1 MRGARYGQLA
11 AFLLLILALG
21 LSVQAQA
28 DGQFCVRAYDDNNGN
43 GTRDGGEA
51 LLRDGISA
59 ELSDESGVVIAS
71 ALLVNSPTAAQGVI
85 CFTGLAP
92 SQYTIS
98 VSSADYAA
106 TSPATMTLSLQAGDL
121 PAVLEYGARSLASA
135 QAQDLLAVAPEP
147 TLEDNLPRILWASL
161 AAIGAALVMMVLGLL
176 VWLIFFRRARAQ
188 VLEEV
193 TDTAQYQRP
202 RDTGNYPPAP

>member
-1 MRGARYGQLA
+1 MRGARYGQFAVLVALMLA
-11 AFLLLILALG
+11 LLLP
-21 LSVQAQA
+21 VQAQA
-28 DGQFCVRAYDDNNGN
+28 DGQFCVRAYEDRNGN
-43 GTRDGGEA
+43 GVRDGGEP

-106 TSPATMTLSLQAGDL
+106 TTPATMTLSLQAGDL
-121 PAVLEYGARSLASA
+121 PAVLEYGARSLTAADAEELLTAA
-135 QAQDLLAVAPEP
+135 QEP
-147 TLEDNLPRILWASL
+147 TFEDNLMRILWASL
-161 AAIGAALVMMVLGLL
+161 AAIGAALIMMVLGGL
-176 VWLIFFRRARAQ
+176 VWLIFFRRRA
-188 VLEEV
+188 VEASAPM
-193 TDTAQYQRP
+193 DTSAYQRP
-202 RDTGNYPPAP
+202 KDTDSYPPVP